1 MIRRYM
7 LIILLFAVVAL
18 PAFSG
23 SLAEYTP
30 DGSFRVNT
38 YSISDSRAGSSAG
51 PATIGMRSSSDYY
64 APRQSSIPLA
74 ARNLQGGTMA
84 DQTIGRSGPRRVIID
99 DDDDYS
105 GDDWQ
110 RPSDPNDPYFTP
122 VGDIPWLLM
131 LVLCMLYLPC
141 LRYKARLSEAKQ

>member
-7 LIILLFAVVAL
+7 LIILLFAVLAL

-23 SLAEYTP
+23 SLAGYTP

-51 PATIGMRSSSDYY
+51 PATIGMHSSSDYY

-84 DQTIGRSGPRRVIID
+84 DQTIGRSGPRRTIIY
-99 DDDDYS
+99 DDDY
-105 GDDWQ
+105 GDEGENENLHPDN
-110 RPSDPNDPYFTP
+110 PPLDPYFTP

-131 LVLCMLYLPC
+131 LVLCMLSAC
-141 LRYKARLSEAKQ
+141 ASARRSKQML